1 MIARLGC
8 LFVLAPIVE
17 LFLLLR
23 VGQWLGVL
31 PTMALVAATGVL
43 GAWLVRTEGGRTM
56 ARFQEQL
63 ARGELPG
70 KVLMDGAAIL
80 VGGAFLLTP
89 GVLTDVVGF
98 ALLFPPTRSLL
109 QGWAAARLARG
120 LESGRIHVAS
130 TGFGWGAGFPHDS
143 GRRGDQ
149 GPPFRPP
156 PGGPPSRPR
165 GDGEGGGEEEPPRP
179 PRPGEI
185 IQ

>member
-8 LFVLAPIVE
+8 LFVLVPLVE
-17 LFLLLR
+17 LVLLLR

-31 PTMALVAATGVL
+31 PTVALVAATGVM
-43 GAWLVRTEGGRTM
+43 GAWLVRTEGVRTM

-80 VGGAFLLTP
+80 VGGTLLLTP

-120 LESGRIHVAS
+120 LESGRIHVTSA
-130 TGFGWGAGFPHDS
+130 GFGWGAGFPRDS
-143 GRRGDQ
+143 GHRRHG
-149 GPPFRPP
+149 PP
-156 PGGPPSRPR
+156 PGGPRSSLR
-165 GDGEGGGEEEPPRP
+165 GDGEAGGEEEPPRP

>member
-8 LFVLAPIVE
+8 LFVLVPVVE
-17 LFLLLR
+17 LALLLR
-23 VGQWLGVL
+23 AGQWLGVL
-31 PTMALVAATGVL
+31 PTVALVVATGVL
-43 GAWLVRTEGGRTM
+43 GAWLVRSEGVRTM

-70 KVLMDGAAIL
+70 RALMDGAAVL
-80 VGGAFLLTP
+80 VGGALLLTP

-98 ALLFPPTRSLL
+98 GLLFPPTRGFL
-109 QGWAAARLARG
+109 QAWAVARLVRG

-130 TGFGWGAGFPHDS
+130 SGFGWGAGI
-143 GRRGDQ
+143 
-149 GPPFRPP
+149 
-156 PGGPPSRPR
+156 PR
-165 GDGEGGGEEEPPRP
+165 GTDHGGGEGPSFRGPRGAPSSSPGKGGGKGEEEP

>member
-8 LFVLAPIVE
+8 LFVLVPLVE
-17 LFLLLR
+17 LVLLLR
-23 VGQWLGVL
+23 VGRWLGVL
-31 PTMALVAATGVL
+31 PTVALVAATGVL
-43 GAWLVRTEGGRTM
+43 GAWLVRTEGVRTM

-98 ALLFPPTRSLL
+98 ALLLPPTRSLL

-130 TGFGWGAGFPHDS
+130 TGFAWGTGFPGGSD
-143 GRRGDQ
+143 RRGAE

-156 PGGPPSRPR
+156 PGAPPASPER
-165 GDGEGGGEEEPPRP
+165 DGKAGGEEEPPRP

>member
-8 LFVLAPIVE
+8 LFVLVPLVE
-17 LFLLLR
+17 LVLLLR

-31 PTMALVAATGVL
+31 PTVALVAATGVM
-43 GAWLVRTEGGRTM
+43 GAWLVRTEGVRTM

-80 VGGAFLLTP
+80 VGGTLLLTP

-120 LESGRIHVAS
+120 LESGRIHVTSA
-130 TGFGWGAGFPHDS
+130 GFGWGAGRDS
-143 GRRGDQ
+143 GHRRHE

-156 PGGPPSRPR
+156 PGGPRSSPR
-165 GDGEGGGEEEPPRP
+165 GDGEAGGEEEPPRP